1 MNDHY
6 LSTRRQIGWAR
17 ERWTS
22 NFWRITLPMLAEN
35 DLLKIGGKVWL
46 PNLECVEDSINE
58 FRAEIEK
65 YYTVEAVANPHLNPL
80 YAATET
86 VEQELL
92 RCPDSLTN
100 ETQLRPL
107 LSYSNTP
114 FLALTRRS
122 VPLTLTRISLMTPTK
137 LQNRIL
143 THDVVP
149 RNLSLTEAD
158 LSPTIHNIIRVRK
171 ASLAPNKLGK
181 YSSLSKRLITKVSAS
196 PRKLRVSNL
205 IAN

>member
-1 MNDHY
+1 
-6 LSTRRQIGWAR
+6 
-17 ERWTS
+17 
-22 NFWRITLPMLAEN
+22 MLAEN
-35 DLLKIGGKVWL
+35 DLLKIGGQIWL

-58 FRAEIEK
+58 FRAEIGK
-65 YYTVEAVANPHLNPL
+65 YYTIEAVGNPHLNPL

-114 FLALTRRS
+114 FLMLTRREI
-122 VPLTLTRISLMTPTK
+122 PIAMTRSSSSSDLTPTRK
-137 LQNRIL
+137 LSKTQFQ
-143 THDVVP
+143 THSLVRDVTP
-149 RNLSLTEAD
+149 RNLALTEAD
-158 LSPTIHNIIRVRK
+158 LSSTGHKRRNLKKESTK
-171 ASLAPNKLGK
+171 ANKLGK
-181 YSSLSKRLITKVSAS
+181 YSVVPSRGVITKILAS

>member
-1 MNDHY
+1 
-6 LSTRRQIGWAR
+6 
-17 ERWTS
+17 
-22 NFWRITLPMLAEN
+22 MLAEN
-35 DLLKIGGKVWL
+35 DLLKIGGKIWL

-58 FRAEIEK
+58 FRVEINR
-65 YYTVEAVANPHLNPL
+65 YYTVEAVADPHLNPL

-114 FLALTRRS
+114 FLVLTRRNEP
-122 VPLTLTRISLMTPTK
+122 VTLTNISMMTPTK
-137 LQNRIL
+137 KFSKSQLQSR
-143 THDVVP
+143 TSTDDVVP

-158 LSPTIHNIIRVRK
+158 LSPTILGSVRVKRV
-171 ASLAPNKLGK
+171 SSTPNKSGK
-181 YSSLSKRLITKVSAS
+181 YSSLSKRLISKVPAS